1 MRIKLFES
9 YFDSYNEKDEMKRRI
24 HLNVDDTL
32 CVLND
37 KNIAPFIKFDNLDTE
52 LTITLKKGKPDTYLT
67 YNDWASSNL
76 YDIEM
81 FSYDDVRDEMEHVIA
96 YILDNSEFSYLSE
109 LKIDYLTGNLW
120 DDNHIENQKYGP
132 PGTRNLYDGIKSDA
146 ETTIDF
152 VQSKVDYCKEIHYA
166 HSDNNWIKRLSFKFK
181 IKYK

>member
-9 YFDSYNEKDEMKRRI
+9 YFDAYNEKDEMKRRI

-52 LTITLKKGKPDTYLT
+52 LTITLKKGKADTYLT
-67 YNDWASSNL
+67 YNDWTTSNL
-76 YDIEM
+76 FDIEM
-81 FSYDDVRDEMEHVIA
+81 FSYDDVRNEIEHVIS
-96 YILDNSEFSYLSE
+96 YILDNNEFSYLSE
-109 LKIDYLTGNLW
+109 LKIDYIDSNSDRSNTKT
-120 DDNHIENQKYGP
+120 QKYGH
-132 PGTRNLYDGIKSDA
+132 PGTRNLYDGIKSEI

-152 VQSKVDYCKEIHYA
+152 VQSKVDFCKEIHYCEED
-166 HSDNNWIKRLSFKFK
+166 HNWIKRLSFKFK